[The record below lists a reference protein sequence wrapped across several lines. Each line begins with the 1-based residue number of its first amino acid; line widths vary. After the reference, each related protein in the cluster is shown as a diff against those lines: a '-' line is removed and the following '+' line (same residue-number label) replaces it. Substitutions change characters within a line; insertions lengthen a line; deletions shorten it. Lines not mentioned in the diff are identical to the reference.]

1 MAERWFVAPEV
12 AGSKPVAHPILP
24 PLSQDEGVFV
34 CVPLALVLLPFI
46 MLNCAGVTMNIIQT
60 SDLPSTVFYCGSTEI
75 IGGAH
80 PTWCQQMMLP
90 IN

>member
-34 CVPLALVLLPFI
+34 FVNAITLCWHAD
-46 MLNCAGVTMNIIQT
+46 ATMM
-60 SDLPSTVFYCGSTEI
+60 I
-75 IGGAH
+75 IG
-80 PTWCQQMMLP
+80 W
-90 IN
+90 